1 MGDERRGHRR
11 QENKYTIHC
20 IRREEFHTY
29 RMNGEQETLKITF
42 AAIITVAVVCRLR
55 LAYTLRGE
63 IQTPTAS
70 NTIKEL
76 RLFYVC

>member
-1 MGDERRGHRR
+1 MTQAAREQQVHNP
-11 QENKYTIHC
+11 QSIC
-20 IRREEFHTY
+20 QEEFHTY
-29 RMNGEQETLKITF
+29 KINGGQETLKITF

-55 LAYTLRGE
+55 LQYTLRGE

>member
-1 MGDERRGHRR
+1 MGDEQRGLWR
-11 QENKYTIHC
+11 QENKYTIHTASVGKSF
-20 IRREEFHTY
+20 IPT
-29 RMNGEQETLKITF
+29 GAQETLKTTF

-55 LAYTLRGE
+55 LPYTLRGE